1 MYSIVFTKKAQAE
14 FLALERAVQE
24 RVSAVLTRINLN
36 PYAYAKKL
44 AGTEH
49 YRVRVGDYRIIL
61 HIEEG
66 KKELVVL
73 KIGHRKNVY
82 G

>member
-1 MYSIVFTKKAQAE
+1 MYSVIFTKKAQAE
-14 FLALERAVQE
+14 FMALERRLQE
-24 RVSAVLTRINLN
+24 RVSAVLIRINHN
-36 PYAYAKKL
+36 PYGYAKKL

-49 YRVRVGDYRIIL
+49 YRVRVGDYRVIL

-66 KKELVVL
+66 RKELVVL
-73 KIGHRKNVY
+73 KIGHRKNIY